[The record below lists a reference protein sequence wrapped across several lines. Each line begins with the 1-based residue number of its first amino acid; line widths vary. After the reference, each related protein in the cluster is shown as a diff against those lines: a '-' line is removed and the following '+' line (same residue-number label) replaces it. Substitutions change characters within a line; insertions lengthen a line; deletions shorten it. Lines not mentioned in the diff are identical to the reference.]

1 MTSQP
6 GLNSAA
12 KSQVEVE
19 RRHSMRHDL
28 KQFTEHQL
36 QPGVSRSP
44 RSDGSE
50 RLRGCKGRRAGI
62 RWTVSIACTE
72 MVQYLYWIFI
82 NWYSWARACS
92 KNASVYPQVFPF
104 DVSLVFKIKINLV
117 AKNILCKKYL
127 AICENSWVSLICV
140 VGAQPPPNRASCV
153 TTFPY

>member
-1 MTSQP
+1 
-6 GLNSAA
+6 
-12 KSQVEVE
+12 
-19 RRHSMRHDL
+19 MRHDL
-28 KQFTEHQL
+28 KQFTEHHL
-36 QPGVSRSP
+36 QPGLSRSP

-50 RLRGCKGRRAGI
+50 RLRGCEGRRAGI

-117 AKNILCKKYL
+117 AKNILCEKYL
-127 AICENSWVSLICV
+127 AICEKQLGFSNLHCGCSATPKPGILCDHLSLLKTLPKKD
-140 VGAQPPPNRASCV
+140 GMDTWFA
-153 TTFPY
+153 F